1 MGEVV
6 RLRHSH
12 GEEEDTAEELEVEG
26 TLLYGKRI
34 GDIPGWGKERG
45 HYRAL
50 NGEGTVLCWK
60 KGRINKWLGKG
71 RWNIARKWGGDIIG
85 S

>member
-1 MGEVV
+1 MMGEVV

-12 GEEEDTAEELEVEG
+12 GEEEDAAGELEVEG

-45 HYRAL
+45 HYRAVT
-50 NGEGTVLCWK
+50 GDGTVLCWK
-60 KGRINKWLGKG
+60 KGRE
-71 RWNIARKWGGDIIG
+71 IIG
-85 S
+85 WERGDGISPENGEET